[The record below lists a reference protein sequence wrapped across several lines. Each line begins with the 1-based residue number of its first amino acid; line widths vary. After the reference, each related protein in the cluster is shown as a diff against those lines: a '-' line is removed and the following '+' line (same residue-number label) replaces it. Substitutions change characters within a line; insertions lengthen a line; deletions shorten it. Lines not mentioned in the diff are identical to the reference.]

1 MKPRE
6 NLLSWQVFLT
16 TAVTKNISK
25 TSIELDM
32 DLKTVSR
39 IVKELESDLGF
50 ILFDRSCRPFK
61 LTEGA
66 EKILPLAKELLRT
79 KNKIEYKVQDFLLK
93 PTEIRLSLPVNMTRD
108 DLFELMDKYA
118 SAHPNLKIR
127 LLNDCDHKH
136 LLDNE
141 TDVAM
146 LPYLPQ
152 NDEDEMV
159 LFDAGFSYN
168 MLLAS
173 PEYIRR
179 NGAPQSLDE
188 LKAHPLILSESRIYP
203 ITKTLEHGDERINLD
218 PEFKLRY
225 LGDAFSCKTAALM
238 GKGIAVDLSLAYC
251 KEEIEE
257 SRLVPLL
264 PGWHR
269 PKWTMIVAIRKEDAK
284 DKAVCEFAQWF
295 ADRQKEA
302 YPSRWKP
309 LFNKLPSDSL
319 TLPQRRPSAHQFKD
333 RVFLILVFRLLRS
346 FIDPAIVLVFSQEQG
361 LEALG
366 LHRRREIESRL
377 DQSFKFRIADG
388 FQNRPLYRLI

>member
-1 MKPRE
+1 
-6 NLLSWQVFLT
+6 
-16 TAVTKNISK
+16 
-25 TSIELDM
+25 
-32 DLKTVSR
+32 
-39 IVKELESDLGF
+39 
-50 ILFDRSCRPFK
+50 
-61 LTEGA
+61 
-66 EKILPLAKELLRT
+66 
-79 KNKIEYKVQDFLLK
+79 
-93 PTEIRLSLPVNMTRD
+93 
-108 DLFELMDKYA
+108 
-118 SAHPNLKIR
+118 
-127 LLNDCDHKH
+127 
-136 LLDNE
+136 
-141 TDVAM
+141 
-146 LPYLPQ
+146 
-152 NDEDEMV
+152 MV

-188 LKAHPLILSESRIYP
+188 LKAHPLILRESRIYP

-309 LFNKLPSDSL
+309 LFNKY
-319 TLPQRRPSAHQFKD
+319 
-333 RVFLILVFRLLRS
+333 RVT
-346 FIDPAIVLVFSQEQG
+346 P
-361 LEALG
+361 
-366 LHRRREIESRL
+366 
-377 DQSFKFRIADG
+377 
-388 FQNRPLYRLI
+388 

>member
-66 EKILPLAKELLRT
+66 EKILPLAKELLRI

-159 LFDAGFSYN
+159 LFDSGFSYN

-188 LKAHPLILSESRIYP
+188 LKAHPLILRESRIYP

-238 GKGIAVDLSLAYC
+238 GEGIAVDLSLAYC

-269 PKWTMIVAIRKEDAK
+269 SKWTMIVAIRKEDAK

-309 LFNKLPSDSL
+309 LFNKY
-319 TLPQRRPSAHQFKD
+319 
-333 RVFLILVFRLLRS
+333 RVT
-346 FIDPAIVLVFSQEQG
+346 P
-361 LEALG
+361 
-366 LHRRREIESRL
+366 
-377 DQSFKFRIADG
+377 
-388 FQNRPLYRLI
+388 